1 MFTAMA
7 MGVALGYF
15 NPDMGVLINN
25 MGAGSTN
32 IPIAIGL
39 FSFIHHS

>member
-1 MFTAMA
+1 MA

-25 MGAGSTN
+25 TGRSSTN

-39 FSFIHHS
+39 FSLINIHH